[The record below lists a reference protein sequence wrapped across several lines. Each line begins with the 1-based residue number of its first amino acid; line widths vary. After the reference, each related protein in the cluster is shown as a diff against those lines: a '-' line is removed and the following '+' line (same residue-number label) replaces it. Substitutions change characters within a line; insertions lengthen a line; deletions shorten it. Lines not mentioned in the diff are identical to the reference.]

1 MSPAVSGDWSAFGQ
15 DGVFGELKSAVEKGL
30 SKAGLMPFMQLDPR
44 RGCAQGDFEMIK
56 KIEIERFSITSSK
69 QFDQV
74 VAALDATIGHPDMAE
89 FGKSTHEARSFAELK
104 SAVEKGLSKAGLM
117 LFMQLDQG
125 AVLQKETGQDTPRII
140 RLLIGNPLIM
150 KEMAKHV
157 PDAGSYAPVTVLV
170 DERADGVHLSY
181 DRMASFLATYGN
193 PDALRIAKDLDNKV
207 ETLLREA
214 AA

>member
-1 MSPAVSGDWSAFGQ
+1 
-15 DGVFGELKSAVEKGL
+15 
-30 SKAGLMPFMQLDPR
+30 
-44 RGCAQGDFEMIK
+44 MIK

-104 SAVEKGLSKAGLM
+104 RAVEKGLSKAGLM
-117 LFMQLDQG
+117 LFMRLDHG
-125 AVLQKETGQDTPRII
+125 AVLRKETGRDIPRII
-140 RLLIGNPLIM
+140 RFVIGNPLIM
-150 KEMAKHV
+150 VEIAKHV
-157 PDAGSYAPVTVLV
+157 PDAGSYAPVTVLA
-170 DERADGVHLSY
+170 DERPDGVHLSY
-181 DRMASFLATYGN
+181 DRMASFLAAYGN
-193 PDALRIAKDLDNKV
+193 RDALRVAEDLDNKV

>member
-1 MSPAVSGDWSAFGQ
+1 
-15 DGVFGELKSAVEKGL
+15 
-30 SKAGLMPFMQLDPR
+30 
-44 RGCAQGDFEMIK
+44 MIR
-56 KIEIERFSITSSK
+56 KIEIERFSLTTSK

-74 VAALDATIGHPDMAE
+74 IAGVNAAIGHPDMAE
-89 FGKSTHEARSFAELK
+89 FGRSTHEAGSFEELK

-117 LFMQLDQG
+117 LFMQLDHG
-125 AVLQKETGQDTPRII
+125 AVVRKETGRNTPRII
-140 RLLIGNPLIM
+140 RFVIGNPLIM

-181 DRMASFLATYGN
+181 DRMTSLLAAYGN
-193 PDALRIAKDLDNKV
+193 RDALQVAEDLDNKV
-207 ETLLREA
+207 ETVLREA